1 MVSPIA
7 RFAKFLSGEDEPAA
21 VEILPPDRVPR
32 SRWNAAESVEA
43 RADAF
48 AAMFLDN
55 APRDLR
61 GGRPG
66 SR

>member
-7 RFAKFLSGEDEPAA
+7 RLTKLLSGEDGSAA
-21 VEILPPDRVPR
+21 VEILPPERGPMPARD
-32 SRWNAAESVEA
+32 SQSVEA
-43 RADAF
+43 RAGTF
-48 AAMFLDN
+48 AALFLDN
-55 APRDLR
+55 APKDLR

>member
-1 MVSPIA
+1 MVSSIA
-7 RFAKFLSGEDEPAA
+7 RIAKFLNGAESSVEP
-21 VEILPPDRVPR
+21 EILPPERGSVPAR
-32 SRWNAAESVEA
+32 DSQSVEA
-43 RADAF
+43 RAGTF
-48 AAMFLDN
+48 AALFLDN